1 MTKKE
6 KGRLWDGRSRPAT
19 DKYKENFIFKEKT
32 LSEQLQEG
40 FEKER
45 MGLPKKLTEQQMKF
59 AYELVTNEGRKT
71 ATECAVDAGFA
82 KDSARQYASKLQ
94 NPKLYPL
101 VVKYIGELREEWQKK
116 YEVTYEKHIAE
127 LGQIRKE
134 ALKKGA
140 WSAAVNAEVARGKA
154 AGLYI
159 EQKIIRTGKLEDLTT
174 EELESRMKKIIDDYS
189 PILEDVPFE
198 ERKDK
203 VKSKQESQKDSL
215 HLSDASDGKTFLSKI
230 IHHHLHNANV
240 QTLCLFL

>member
-1 MTKKE
+1 
-6 KGRLWDGRSRPAT
+6 
-19 DKYKENFIFKEKT
+19 
-32 LSEQLQEG
+32 
-40 FEKER
+40 

-189 PILEDVPFE
+189 PILENVPFE
-198 ERKDK
+198 EIKGQ
-203 VKSKQESQKDSL
+203 VLSESETKESPLQKDSL
-215 HLSDASDGKTFLSKI
+215 HSDDTAKRKDIPVTE
-230 IHHHLHNANV
+230 
-240 QTLCLFL
+240 